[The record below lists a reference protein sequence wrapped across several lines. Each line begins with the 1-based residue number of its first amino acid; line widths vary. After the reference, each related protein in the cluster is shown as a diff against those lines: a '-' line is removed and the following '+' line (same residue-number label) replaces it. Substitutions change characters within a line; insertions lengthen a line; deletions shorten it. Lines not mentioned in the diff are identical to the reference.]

1 MTPYYLAF
9 FTAILWGAASSLEKA
24 ALFQMSPLMAVFLRS
39 IAITVCITM
48 IVGFTNNFG
57 SISKLPLRTTIFIAV
72 AGILSAVIGQYLYFC
87 AMKLAPASKVVPIA
101 GTYPLF
107 AALFAALF
115 LGERITI
122 YNAIGIILVIAGV
135 GLVRS

>member
-1 MTPYYLAF
+1 MTPYYFAFLA
-9 FTAILWGAASSLEKA
+9 AVLWGAASSLEKA

-48 IVGFTNNFG
+48 IVGFTNHFG
-57 SISKLPLRTTIFIAV
+57 SISKVPLRTTIFIAV
-72 AGILSAVIGQYLYFC
+72 AGILSAVIGQYFYFY
-87 AMKLAPASKVVPIA
+87 AMKEAPASKVVPIA
-101 GTYPLF
+101 GAYPLF

-115 LGERITI
+115 LGERITLA
-122 YNAIGIILVIAGV
+122 NAIGIMLVIVGV